1 MKKRT
6 IIILSIVLSL
16 IISGLI
22 LVQIYWIRNAIE
34 TKNQQF
40 RVMVNSALDAV
51 VSELERQE
59 AIERIF
65 EEINLPSVDSL
76 VAIVP
81 SHSPLAKQLESIE
94 NEYGIPELDGLT
106 DPRSSVMVN
115 REGRTIF
122 IYSDE
127 DILWPGDEAPE
138 MSAQS
143 LKAGIS
149 GRLNNKTILLE
160 NIMGRILSEPPDLN
174 ERISKE
180 DISSLLDETL
190 GRAGINIHF
199 EFGVNDG
206 NAIIF
211 STEKYS
217 LHASSSKF
225 LRQLFPNDP
234 VPGQHR
240 LTLYFPGE
248 DKYLFRQVGFTG
260 FITIFIT
267 LTLIFFSALNLI
279 IITRQKRL
287 SEIRSDFINNMTHE
301 LKTPVSTIH
310 LASQML
316 SDKTI
321 ANRETTI
328 ENISRILND
337 ESVRLKYQVEKV
349 LQASI
354 FDRGTMDLKFTKT
367 DLQLL
372 LGNIVENFSL
382 IIGERNGTIES
393 DFKAISAVSMIDE
406 DHFTNVISNLLD
418 NAIKY
423 TSGQPELK
431 VSVSENKEKII
442 ISVSDK
448 GMGISKENLKRIF
461 EKFYRVP
468 TGNIHN
474 VKGFGLGLSYVKKV
488 VEGHGGTIDVRS
500 QVNKG
505 TTFEIILPKKS

>member
-6 IIILSIVLSL
+6 IIILSVVLSL

-40 RVMVNSALDAV
+40 RVMVNSSMDAV

-59 AIERIF
+59 TIERIF
-65 EEINLPSVDSL
+65 EEIDLPSVDSL

-81 SHSPLAKQLESIE
+81 SHSPLAKQLESID
-94 NEYGIPELDGLT
+94 NEYGIPEFDGIP

-115 REGRTIF
+115 REGQTII

-127 DILWPGDEAPE
+127 DILWPDEEAPE

-143 LKAGIS
+143 LRAGIS
-149 GRLNNKTILLE
+149 GRLNNKTIQLE
-160 NIMGRILSEPPDLN
+160 NIMGRILSEQPDLN
-174 ERISKE
+174 QRITKE
-180 DISSLLDETL
+180 DVATLLDETL
-190 GRAGINIHF
+190 GRAGINLNY
-199 EFGVNDG
+199 EFGINEG
-206 NAIIF
+206 NAIIY
-211 STEKYS
+211 STDNYS

-234 VPGQHR
+234 VPGQYR

-267 LTLIFFSALNLI
+267 LTLVFFSALNLI

-301 LKTPVSTIH
+301 LKTPVSTIY

-316 SDKTI
+316 SDTTI
-321 ANRETTI
+321 KNRETTI

-354 FDRGTMDLKFTKT
+354 FDRGNMNLKFCET
-367 DLQLL
+367 DLHQL

-382 IIGERNGTIES
+382 IIGERNGTVQS
-393 DFKAISAVSMIDE
+393 NFRANNPVVMIDE

-423 TSGQPELK
+423 SSDRPDLTISTT
-431 VSVSENKEKII
+431 ENNDKII
-442 ISVSDK
+442 ISVSDR
-448 GMGISKENLKRIF
+448 GVGIRKEDIKRIF

-474 VKGFGLGLSYVKKV
+474 VKGFGLGLCYVKKV
-488 VEGHGGTIDVRS
+488 IEGHGGIIDVTS
-500 QVNKG
+500 QINRG
-505 TTFEIILPKKS
+505 TTFEIKLPKNS

>member
-6 IIILSIVLSL
+6 IIILSVVLSL

-22 LVQIYWIRNAIE
+22 LVQTYWIRNAIE

-40 RVMVNSALDAV
+40 RVMVNSSLDAIV
-51 VSELERQE
+51 LELERQE
-59 AIERIF
+59 TIERIF

-94 NEYGIPELDGLT
+94 NEYGITEFNEVM
-106 DPRSSVMVN
+106 DPRSSIMVN

-127 DILWPGDEAPE
+127 DILWPGNEAPE
-138 MSAQS
+138 ISAES
-143 LKAGIS
+143 LRAGIS
-149 GRLNNKTILLE
+149 GRLNNKIILLE
-160 NIMGRILSEPPDLN
+160 NIVGRMLSAPPDLN

-180 DISSLLDETL
+180 VISDLLDETL
-190 GRAGINIHF
+190 QRAGINLHF
-199 EFGVNDG
+199 EFGINDG

-211 STEKYS
+211 STENYS
-217 LHASSSKF
+217 LYTSASKF

-234 VPGQHR
+234 VPGQYR

-248 DKYLFRQVGFTG
+248 DKYLFKQVGFTG
-260 FITIFIT
+260 FLTIFIT

-301 LKTPVSTIH
+301 LKTPVSTIY

-316 SDKTI
+316 SDKAITSK
-321 ANRETTI
+321 TSTI
-328 ENISRILND
+328 ENVARILND
-337 ESVRLKYQVEKV
+337 ESVRLKYQIEKV

-354 FDRGTMDLKFTKT
+354 FDRGNRDLKFTET
-367 DLQLL
+367 DIQLL
-372 LGNIVENFSL
+372 LGNIIENFSL
-382 IIGERNGTIES
+382 IIGERKGTIES
-393 DFKAISAVSMIDE
+393 DFRAVNAITMVDE
-406 DHFTNVISNLLD
+406 NHFSNVISNLLD

-423 TSGQPELK
+423 SSEQPELK
-431 VSVSENKEKII
+431 VSITDNKDEIY
-442 ISVSDK
+442 ISVSDN
-448 GMGISKENLKRIF
+448 GMGISKENLKKVFDR
-461 EKFYRVP
+461 FYRVP

-474 VKGFGLGLSYVKKV
+474 VKGFGLGLCYVKEV

-500 QVNKG
+500 QINKG
-505 TTFEIILPKKS
+505 TTFEIKLPKKG

>member
-6 IIILSIVLSL
+6 IIILSVVLSL

-22 LVQIYWIRNAIE
+22 LVQLYWIRNAIE

-40 RVMVNSALDAV
+40 RVMVNSSLDAV
-51 VSELERQE
+51 VSELEKQE
-59 AIERIF
+59 TIERIF
-65 EEINLPSVDSL
+65 EEIDLPSVDSL

-81 SHSPLAKQLESIE
+81 SHSPLAKQLESID
-94 NEYGIPELDGLT
+94 NEFGIPEFGNSQ

-115 REGRTIF
+115 REGQTIF

-127 DILWPGDEAPE
+127 DILWPEDEAPE

-143 LKAGIS
+143 LRAGIS

-160 NIMGRILSEPPDLN
+160 NIMGRILSEPPDLS
-174 ERISKE
+174 ERITKE
-180 DISSLLDETL
+180 EVAELLDQTL
-190 GRAGINIHF
+190 GRAGINLQY
-199 EFGVNDG
+199 EFGINDG

-211 STEKYS
+211 STGDYS
-217 LHASSSKF
+217 LHTSSSKF

-234 VPGQHR
+234 VPGQYR

-301 LKTPVSTIH
+301 LKTPVSTIF

-321 ANRETTI
+321 KNRETTI

-354 FDRGTMDLKFTKT
+354 FDRGNMNLKFSDTNIH
-367 DLQLL
+367 LL
-372 LGNIVENFSL
+372 LENIIENFSL
-382 IIGERNGTIES
+382 IIGERNGVVQT
-393 DFKAISAVSMIDE
+393 DFRAAQPVVKLDE
-406 DHFTNVISNLLD
+406 EHFTNVISNLLD

-423 TSGQPELK
+423 SSGKPELK
-431 VSVSENKEKII
+431 ISTSDNHEEIT
-442 ISVSDK
+442 ISVSDR
-448 GMGISKENLKRIF
+448 GIGIRKEDLKRIF

-474 VKGFGLGLSYVKKV
+474 VKGFGLGLCYVKKV
-488 VEGHGGTIDVRS
+488 IEGHGGKISVSS
-500 QVNKG
+500 QLNRG
-505 TTFEIILPKKS
+505 TTFEIKIPKTI